1 VTHRRRPASIIAALV
16 VLAGVLAVPTTAAA
30 APVKKACALVKPAE
44 IAAQFPGG
52 EVVKGEKPAGP
63 PGASTCK
70 YDIGTDGASAVAI
83 FLQRGADAKAGY
95 ANAKQLSDD
104 AVSLTGLG
112 KKAFVSGGVVWVLK
126 GSTLFYVQGLF
137 FGPNAPADT
146 TPGLTA
152 LAQAAYRR
160 V

>member
-1 VTHRRRPASIIAALV
+1 MRACRRSVTVVVVATVLGAALV
-16 VLAGVLAVPTTAAA
+16 SSAGA

-44 IAAQFPGG
+44 IAAQFPGA

-70 YDIGTDGASAVAI
+70 YDIGTDGSKAVAI

-104 AVSLTGLG
+104 AVPVTGLG
-112 KKAFVSGGVVWVLK
+112 KKAFVSGDVVWVLK

-137 FGPNAPADT
+137 FGPNAPADPI
-146 TPGLTA
+146 PGLTA
-152 LAQAAYRR
+152 LAQAAYER